1 MPAAE
6 ERSRADEPRGDGRNE
21 PTRVLIVED
30 HRVVAEGLA
39 ALINDESDMQ
49 VVGNVGSVAETA
61 QAASDLNPDVVLLDF
76 RLPDGTGPDAAAA
89 IRAVQPAAKMIFLT
103 REDTDAARFAAVQS
117 GASAFLHKSR
127 AAAEVVAA
135 IRDVARGRMLIT
147 PRTIATLLAKR
158 RAIEAQ
164 LERLTP
170 REKEALRLMAE
181 GLSSRSIAAE
191 LGISYTTVRTHIR
204 GLGSKLAVHSKLE
217 AIVKAGSDSPA
228 GLPDL
233 LGNLGKRI
241 VFQAASIASAL
252 GLEAQSQPANDAWA
266 QVDRELTDAAPLVP
280 LFVDGNAALLSP
292 RVRHY
297 EVSIPSGPMFA
308 EAWLH

>member
-1 MPAAE
+1 VHPANQWSGAGQ
-6 ERSRADEPRGDGRNE
+6 PRPEGEDE

-39 ALINDESDMQ
+39 ALINEQSDLT
-49 VVGNVGSVAETA
+49 VVGTVGSVAETV
-61 QAASDLNPDVVLLDF
+61 QAASDLDPDVVLLDF

-89 IRAVQPAAKMIFLT
+89 IRGVRPAAKMIFLT
-103 REDTDAARFAAVQS
+103 REDSDAARFAAVQS

-135 IRDVARGRMLIT
+135 IRDVARGKMLIT

-158 RAIEAQ
+158 RSAEAQ

-170 REKEALRLMAE
+170 REKEVLRLMAE
-181 GLSSRSIAAE
+181 GFPSRSIASK

-217 AIVKAGSDSPA
+217 AIVKA
-228 GLPDL
+228 
-233 LGNLGKRI
+233 RE
-241 VFQAASIASAL
+241 L
-252 GLEAQSQPANDAWA
+252 GLIN
-266 QVDRELTDAAPLVP
+266 
-280 LFVDGNAALLSP
+280 
-292 RVRHY
+292 
-297 EVSIPSGPMFA
+297 
-308 EAWLH
+308 